1 MRLLRVLAAATFS
14 AAMLASP
21 SAAQEGR
28 QFKDAWFWG
37 AKGGALVY
45 STNYTTDNA
54 IAPLAGI
61 DWMIT
66 RTNGGLYVSLDQSFF
81 SSRGSFK
88 EVGPTGLQD
97 RVVTL
102 NNLQRISAAAVG
114 FPMQSPSLHPYVG
127 IGIGMNRIGSVGSTT
142 PFNNSAQLNAAADSV
157 QNKRVSFA
165 PFLLAG
171 AQKRLS
177 AFSIFAQGTGTF
189 LHNEFFLHNPRPKLG
204 IQYTIEGGVRYNIGG
219 SIDRAR

>member
-1 MRLLRVLAAATFS
+1 MRLLRVLAAATSF
-14 AAMLASP
+14 AALLAQP

-54 IAPLAGI
+54 VAPLAGI

-66 RTNGGLYVSLDQSFF
+66 RTHGGLYVTVDQAFF
-81 SSRGSFK
+81 SSTGAFK
-88 EVGPTGLQD
+88 EIGTTGLQD

-114 FPMQSPSLHPYVG
+114 FPMQSPTLHPYVG
-127 IGIGMNRIGSVGSTT
+127 
-142 PFNNSAQLNAAADSV
+142 
-157 QNKRVSFA
+157 
-165 PFLLAG
+165 
-171 AQKRLS
+171 
-177 AFSIFAQGTGTF
+177 
-189 LHNEFFLHNPRPKLG
+189 LG
-204 IQYTIEGGVRYNIGG
+204 IASAASGRHRRSPTTR
-219 SIDRAR
+219 SSMPRRTACRASGCRSRPS

>member
-1 MRLLRVLAAATFS
+1 MRLLRVLAVASAT
-14 AAMLASP
+14 ALLAQP
-21 SAAQEGR
+21 SAAQAGR

-45 STNYTTDNA
+45 SSNYNTDNA
-54 IAPLAGI
+54 VAPLAGI

-66 RTNGGLYVSLDQSFF
+66 RTYGGLYVSFDQAFF
-81 SSRGSFK
+81 SASGSFK
-88 EVGPTGLQD
+88 EVGLTGLQD

-102 NNLQRISAAAVG
+102 HNLQRISAALVG

-127 IGIGMNRIGSVGSTT
+127 IGMGMNRIGSVGSTT
-142 PFNNSAQLNAAADSV
+142 PFDNAAQLNAAADSV
-157 QNKRVSFA
+157 QSKRVAFA
-165 PFLLAG
+165 PFVMLG

-177 AFSIFAQGTGTF
+177 NFSVFAHGTGTF
-189 LHNEFFLHNPRPKLG
+189 LHNDFFLHYPQPKFG
-204 IQYTIEGGVRYNIGG
+204 IQYTIEAGVRYNVGG